1 MKKEDAKSM
10 IERVRK
16 CEENAQRVSDPFL
29 REAYARF
36 ASYWKRT
43 AHQRHPIRVFV
54 SELVTVLPQHHR
66 GPRAMP

>member
-10 IERVRK
+10 TERAQK

-36 ASYWKRT
+36 G
-43 AHQRHPIRVFV
+43 
-54 SELVTVLPQHHR
+54 LVLEKE
-66 GPRAMP
+66 GPSHGAA

>member
-36 ASYWKRT
+36 ASYWKRK
-43 AHQRHPIRVFV
+43 A
-54 SELVTVLPQHHR
+54 
-66 GPRAMP
+66 RAMERRDKSARRIKGTRSEFL